1 MMSPLDITIFALC
14 IIVYI
19 SLISYCS
26 YYFRTK
32 NEVKTSDDY
41 VEV

>member
-14 IIVYI
+14 LIAYII
-19 SLISYCS
+19 LISYCAYRCRGEKEENS
-26 YYFRTK
+26 T
-32 NEVKTSDDY
+32 EY